1 MDFLEEYQELPVK
14 INWDVFRDT
23 TPNSH
28 HKWLPKRTSQYRPPS
43 TKVPSRYLL
52 NYLWVHFLRDTSTE
66 GKIVSEITKA
76 DTSTKRLN
84 KLTCDI
90 TQDKLG
96 IVKRFKKFKSKQ
108 FRKQP
113 LKYLKNMSKNAIVKL
128 TEISSCVVSSK
139 KQSSRQIADKN
150 KVKRN
155 EKRRNK
161 ERSVCSRRNIG
172 IYNKI
177 SNEKQYQKIAAHSI
191 PLTRSVPKGQLRHHK
206 PTNPF
211 VEDSNYLECY
221 LNQSPYWKRVQFH
234 SEIKALCFRLGT
246 YNFNRVRIAIVV
258 SNLDLSL
265 QKAVQICE
273 KMLHQVDKY
282 LDAIKSVAFD
292 EAQFEKGK
300 LSVKIPK
307 LHGSKY
313 CTESKKYENASDFFE
328 DSGSVSISFA
338 FWTNSSYQSAKT
350 SLESESSTDEKRSEN
365 CENEMKSSMNIL
377 KKNSILQK
385 SFEVFEENVLRDSW
399 NEDVK
404 IVEMKNNCLEERSN
418 DTRLRRKDEEKENY
432 SNRPIRKPTPFNR
445 NKNQVLKN
453 VQLN

>member
-52 NYLWVHFLRDTSTE
+52 NYLWVHFCLRDTTTE
-66 GKIVSEITKA
+66 GKIASEITKT

-84 KLTCDI
+84 NLKCDI

-108 FRKQP
+108 IRKQP
-113 LKYLKNMSKNAIVKL
+113 LKYLKKMSKNAIVKL

-150 KVKRN
+150 KKNRN

-172 IYNKI
+172 IYDKI
-177 SNEKQYQKIAAHSI
+177 SNEKQYQTIAAPSM
-191 PLTRSVPKGQLRHHK
+191 PLTRSAHKGQLRHHK
-206 PTNPF
+206 STKTF
-211 VEDSNYLECY
+211 VDDSNYLECY
-221 LNQSPYWKRVQFH
+221 LNQSHYWKRVQFH

-292 EAQFEKGK
+292 EAQFEKEK
-300 LSVKIPK
+300 LSVKTQN
-307 LHGSKY
+307 
-313 CTESKKYENASDFFE
+313 CTD
-328 DSGSVSISFA
+328 
-338 FWTNSSYQSAKT
+338 QSTVQNLKNMKT
-350 SLESESSTDEKRSEN
+350 HQTF
-365 CENEMKSSMNIL
+365 L
-377 KKNSILQK
+377 KIQ
-385 SFEVFEENVLRDSW
+385 EVFQLALRFGPIHPT
-399 NEDVK
+399 NRQKLQLNLNRQLTRNGVK
-404 IVEMKNNCLEERSN
+404 IVK
-418 DTRLRRKDEEKENY
+418 TK
-432 SNRPIRKPTPFNR
+432 
-445 NKNQVLKN
+445 
-453 VQLN
+453 